1 MTSQYSMN
9 NLVLELKLF
18 NKVVIV
24 LMLIYCYTKCL
35 HNFSKVT
42 FLLLFFVTYK
52 IKKNIL
58 AIS

>member
-1 MTSQYSMN
+1 MN
-9 NLVLELKLF
+9 NLELELKLF

-24 LMLIYCYTKCL
+24 LMLIYRYTKCL

-42 FLLLFFVTYK
+42 FFLLLFFKYK
-52 IKKNIL
+52 FKKKNIL

>member
-1 MTSQYSMN
+1 MN
-9 NLVLELKLF
+9 NLALELKLF

-42 FLLLFFVTYK
+42 FLLLFFVKYK
-52 IKKNIL
+52 IK
-58 AIS
+58 